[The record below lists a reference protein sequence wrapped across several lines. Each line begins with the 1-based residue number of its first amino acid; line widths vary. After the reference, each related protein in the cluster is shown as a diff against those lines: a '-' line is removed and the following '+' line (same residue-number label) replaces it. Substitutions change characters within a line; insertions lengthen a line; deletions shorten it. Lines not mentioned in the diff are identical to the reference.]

1 MKVLL
6 VNPPYLRLMDTIAGV
21 YHAPLGL
28 EYLASE
34 ASRHGFEVRIYDTE
48 VDCNREQKPLSW
60 KDLWGNYHKVF
71 NAVNDNEH
79 HVWLEIEKRIR
90 DFSPDVVG
98 IQQMSC
104 KTPMAMKIAE
114 IVKKIN
120 PNIKTVAGG
129 HHPTIYPDKVIS
141 EKNIDYIVRGEGEIT
156 FAELLNSIKAD
167 KPPENVPGISYKLNG
182 KTVHNPDRPLEK
194 NLDTIGYPIRELGL
208 DDHEYPKN
216 RPRVLM
222 ASRGCPFPCKFCGT
236 SNMWTK
242 KVRYRSVPNVIEE
255 MKMLHTK
262 YGCRVF
268 SFDDDSFTLHG
279 KRTIEFCK
287 AVISEFQVPIEWI
300 CTTRFDLLDEEML
313 RYMKLS
319 GCTQILVGVEAGN
332 ERILQL
338 IQKETS
344 KEKMV
349 EKRNLIKK
357 ADISFTALF
366 ILGLPTET
374 RETLYDTYDFI
385 GELEPDSTW
394 ISLFSPEPNTEL
406 HRMLVENGKID
417 QTDWSSFSHENIEN
431 FYVEGMSKEEY
442 MSVVYDI
449 SGKVEEF
456 NHSMLIKRVKGNKDG
471 LAIYNLGAAFQS
483 GGNLEK
489 ALEAFAEL
497 IESGRREAEPLLAGS
512 LFHRGEIYTALK
524 KYDEA
529 KIDFEKCLR
538 LVPQHRKA
546 KESLKKLKTPATA

>member
-48 VDCNREQKPLSW
+48 VDCNREQKPLRW

-71 NAVNDNEH
+71 NTVNDNEH
-79 HVWLEIEKRIR
+79 PVWLEIEERIR

-114 IVKKIN
+114 IVKQIS
-120 PNIKTVAGG
+120 PDIKTIIGA
-129 HHPTIYPDKVIS
+129 HHPTIYPAEVIS
-141 EKNIDYIVRGEGEIT
+141 EKNVDYIVRGEGEIT
-156 FAELLNSIKAD
+156 FAELLNAIKAD
-167 KPPENVPGISYKLNG
+167 KLPENVLGISYKLNG
-182 KTVHNPDRPLEK
+182 KIIHNPDRPLEK
-194 NLDTIGYPIRELGL
+194 NLDAIGYPIRELGL
-208 DDHEYPKN
+208 DDHVYPIN
-216 RPRVLM
+216 RSRILM
-222 ASRGCPFPCKFCGT
+222 SSRGCPFPCKFCGT

-268 SFDDDSFTLHG
+268 SFNDDSFTLHR
-279 KRTIEFCK
+279 KRTVEFCK
-287 AVISEFQVPIEWI
+287 TIINEFKIPIEWI

-313 RYMKLS
+313 HYMKLS

-349 EKRNLIKK
+349 EQRKLIKK
-357 ADISFTALF
+357 AGISFTALF

-385 GELEPDSTW
+385 EELEPDSTW

-417 QTDWSSFSHENIEN
+417 KMSWAGFSHENIEN
-431 FYVEGMSKEEY
+431 FYVEGMSQEEY

-449 SGKVEEF
+449 SDKVEEY
-456 NHSMLIKRVKGNKDG
+456 NHSMLIRSAKYNRDG
-471 LAIYNLGAAFQS
+471 LAIYNLGSALQS
-483 GGNLEK
+483 DGKLER
-489 ALEAFAEL
+489 ALEAFTEL
-497 IESGRREAEPLLAGS
+497 IESGRREAKPLLSGAM
-512 LFHRGEIYTALK
+512 FHRGEIYTALK
-524 KYDEA
+524 RFDDA
-529 KIDFEKCLR
+529 KTEFGKCLQ
-538 LVPQHRKA
+538 LAPQHRKA
-546 KESLKKLKTPATA
+546 RESLKKLTVRPMA